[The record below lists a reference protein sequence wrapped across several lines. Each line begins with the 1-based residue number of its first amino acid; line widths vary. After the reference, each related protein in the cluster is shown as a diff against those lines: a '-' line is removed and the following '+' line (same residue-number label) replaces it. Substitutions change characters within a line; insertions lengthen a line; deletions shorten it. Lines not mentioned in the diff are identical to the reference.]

1 MAKNPPANAGEIR
14 DTGLIPG
21 LGRSPGGGHGNPL
34 QHLCLKNPMDRR
46 AWQATV
52 HRVTKSWTQL
62 KHTHTTQHTR
72 THAPCDPH
80 HKGEMQAEGIRALL
94 QLFQWFLTHTTSSES
109 HLLSVYHVP
118 GTIKSTF
125 QVLNYENSFCLSN
138 HIGLITHGTIIDPNG
153 LLFLN
158 QINAMTILKEVEVWI
173 SCQYTNNLMD
183 LFIREYE
190 LSQKTGILQILDIS
204 RYSMLLYFDCLLI
217 CTILSL

>member
-1 MAKNPPANAGEIR
+1 M
-14 DTGLIPG
+14 
-21 LGRSPGGGHGNPL
+21 
-34 QHLCLKNPMDRR
+34 
-46 AWQATV
+46 
-52 HRVTKSWTQL
+52 
-62 KHTHTTQHTR
+62 
-72 THAPCDPH
+72 
-80 HKGEMQAEGIRALL
+80 
-94 QLFQWFLTHTTSSES
+94 
-109 HLLSVYHVP
+109 P

-153 LLFLN
+153 LSFLN